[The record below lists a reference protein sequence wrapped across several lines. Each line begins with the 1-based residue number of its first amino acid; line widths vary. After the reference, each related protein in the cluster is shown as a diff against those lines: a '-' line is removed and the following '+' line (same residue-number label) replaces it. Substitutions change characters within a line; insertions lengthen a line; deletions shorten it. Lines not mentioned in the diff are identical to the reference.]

1 MKLHLPKLLAVAIL
15 GAMTVDAAE
24 DEKTPL
30 YINVGKATSYNKENL
45 TTLDGKYLDANNVL
59 NVGSGDLVGYFKSDD
74 DTLTADEFIN
84 TSFTTAGSQDAVDK
98 GNVTNSLKING
109 GLNITGS
116 GQVYIAGKSGS
127 NFYSRLDVDNVTISG
142 TGNNKTVEG
151 KETDNVQLCA
161 NLNLRADAANIGS
174 LTMKGG
180 AAILGPYE
188 SGGGDDT
195 WPLGPNSDSSKS
207 VSIGAL
213 TVDDGYLQ
221 LGRASDSDHREHTSK
236 NFKTFLTG
244 AIEQNGGT
252 IVARGKIY
260 LGTNSITQSGG
271 TMELGKNPGN
281 TERLVLGSTSLNI
294 TQKASEKSKGE
305 PKLTIS
311 GAFSSTGSIINTSKA
326 DGFSKISIDQQC
338 KGEITFEKGVL
349 FTSVDKPLFGKATIK
364 ASTISQSGG
373 GTINLNGDFTSADF
387 TITQTN
393 GIINQNGK
401 IDLYSENKI
410 GGTLEN
416 NGTINATDEN
426 SMLKL
431 IAGGCI
437 ENNGTIAMDIYMED
451 GELTATNGST
461 FTNITA
467 KEGVITISGTV
478 NITGELILGNATM
491 VSTFSAN
498 STEGKVI
505 VNLLDAN
512 SGINL
517 TDIDNLA
524 MGDDVVFNVMVD
536 SLDDVNANDILT
548 IFNLE
553 SNETVEITQ
562 QITVTDKDSNKKVVT
577 YTDNGNGTVTVNAVV
592 PEPTTATLS
601 LLALAALA
609 ARRRRK

>member
-30 YINVGKATSYNKENL
+30 YINVGKATTYNKENL
-45 TTLDGKYLDANNVL
+45 TTLDSKYLDANNVL

-151 KETDNVQLCA
+151 KETDDVQLCA

-221 LGRASDSDHREHTSK
+221 LGRATDSNNMSHTSK

-311 GAFSSTGSIINTSKA
+311 GAFSSTGGITNDSKA
-326 DGFSKISIDQQC
+326 DGFRKISIDQQC

-437 ENNGTIAMDIYMED
+437 ENNGFIYMNISMTG
-451 GELTATNGST
+451 GELTAADNST
-461 FTNITA
+461 FADITA
-467 KEGVITISGTV
+467 TSGTIYLGKNLTLGTLTLGGDASATATFDLRSQQNGV
-478 NITGELILGNATM
+478 TVYVCEGGAQVDNLKIMGDNVTFVAKTDGTLADITEPLTLFLSGTDYDLSKAKLVIEDSTGEQ
-491 VSTFSAN
+491 
-498 STEGKVI
+498 TEV
-505 VNLLDAN
+505 AFE
-512 SGINL
+512 
-517 TDIDNLA
+517 DNH
-524 MGDDVVFNVMVD
+524 
-536 SLDDVNANDILT
+536 
-548 IFNLE
+548 
-553 SNETVEITQ
+553 
-562 QITVTDKDSNKKVVT
+562 
-577 YTDNGNGTVTVNAVV
+577 NGTVTVTGAI

-609 ARRRRK
+609 SRRRRK

>member
-1 MKLHLPKLLAVAIL
+1 MAVALL

-30 YINVGKATSYNKENL
+30 YINVGKATTYNKENL
-45 TTLDGKYLDANNVL
+45 TTLDSKYLDANNVL

-84 TSFTTAGSQDAVDK
+84 SSFTTAGTQDAFDK
-98 GNVTNSLKING
+98 GNITNSLKING

-127 NFYSRLDVDNVTISG
+127 NFYSRLDVNNVTISG

-151 KETDNVQLCA
+151 KETDDVQLCA

-188 SGGGDDT
+188 SGGGDDI
-195 WPLGPNSDSSKS
+195 WSFGPDSDSSKS

-221 LGRASDSDHREHTSK
+221 LGRATNSENMAHTSK

-271 TMELGKNPGN
+271 TMELGKNSVN

-311 GAFSSTGSIINTSKA
+311 GAFSRNDSFLYYNQEDA
-326 DGFSKISIDQQC
+326 DGFCQISIDQQC

-349 FTSVDKPLFGKATIK
+349 FTSKDWNKIK

-393 GIINQNGK
+393 GTINQNGT

-451 GELTATNGST
+451 GELTATNESK
-461 FTNITA
+461 FANITA
-467 KEGVITISGTV
+467 EKGTITISGQVT
-478 NITGELILGNATM
+478 IKGQLTLGNAPES
-491 VSTFSAN
+491 STFSAN

-505 VNLLDAN
+505 VNLLGVN

-517 TDIDNLA
+517 TDTDYLA
-524 MGDDVVFNVMVD
+524 LGDDVVFNVMVD
-536 SLDDVNANDILT
+536 SFEDLNAIDTLT
-548 IFNLE
+548 IFQDK
-553 SNETVEITQ
+553 TVNITQ
-562 QITVTDKDSNKKVVT
+562 QITATDKNGNEKVVI
-577 YTDNGNGTVTVNAVV
+577 YTDKGNGSVTVNAVV

-609 ARRRRK
+609 SRRRRK